1 MEPLLIILVL
11 VSAFAAFVAAIFALQ
26 AGLKMRRSRIA
37 LRSHLSYELTRLT
50 RRVGELEKN
59 LATLDTQAQALP
71 VLVSEL
77 QQNLAVLRV
86 LTSAL
91 GTSLR
96 QAQNILS
103 FTRLKSSLTEAFE
116 ALTKRRSGPATRPS
130 KIYYP

>member
-1 MEPLLIILVL
+1 M
-11 VSAFAAFVAAIFALQ
+11 
-26 AGLKMRRSRIA
+26 
-37 LRSHLSYELTRLT
+37 HLSSEVARLA
-50 RRVGELEKN
+50 RRTTELEKS
-59 LATLDTQAQALP
+59 LAALAAQTQALP
-71 VLVSEL
+71 VRISEL

-103 FTRLKSSLTEAFE
+103 FTRFKSSLTEAFK

-130 KIYYP
+130 KTYYP

>member
-77 QQNLAVLRV
+77 QQNLAVLRI
-86 LTSAL
+86 LTSPL
-91 GTSLR
+91 SPKLSPKEEVVR
-96 QAQNILS
+96 QPGQAKSTILDAH
-103 FTRLKSSLTEAFE
+103 R
-116 ALTKRRSGPATRPS
+116 
-130 KIYYP
+130 